1 VAIHTQVELRQFFWS
16 AVMDGDRAW
25 TLGNKFVAQPI
36 NPQRLRVQGESVAL
50 RGDRREE
57 IVVSL
62 SWHCRDEAQPQQNQ
76 AICPHTLPPQPVPD
90 MIPQWLRA

>member
-1 VAIHTQVELRQFFWS
+1 V
-16 AVMDGDRAW
+16 
-25 TLGNKFVAQPI
+25 
-36 NPQRLRVQGESVAL
+36 L

-57 IVVSL
+57 IVARL
-62 SWHCRDEAQPQQNQ
+62 PWHCRDEAQPQQNQ